1 MQSAERRAKVF
12 SAMERV
18 DREREEMPQGLE
30 HEHSVWLT
38 ARVRPGE
45 RCVVHRRSKT
55 DVGTR
60 GSYEKVVVSWPR
72 TDPLRLTFLSH

>member
-1 MQSAERRAKVF
+1 MQSAERRAEVF
-12 SAMERV
+12 SALERV
-18 DREREEMPQGLE
+18 DRERRERREGGGEREEMPQGLE

-38 ARVRPGE
+38 ARVCPGE

-60 GSYEKVVVSWPR
+60 GSYEKVVAS
-72 TDPLRLTFLSH
+72 